1 MADEERRRTKREKLG
16 AAIEA
21 LQELLDRR
29 LDWAGGYPAEIIGP
43 YRGLLFVADISDD
56 SPKPQ
61 GTVIDI
67 TNLVQAYDMAIAA
80 AIAEASGHDDP
91 DRDPDDYFSDA
102 FCDAFYGMTMEPD
115 DCED

>member
-1 MADEERRRTKREKLG
+1 MVGKNLRKAKREKIG

-29 LDWAGGYPAEIIGP
+29 LGWAGGYPAEIVGP
-43 YRGLLFVADISDD
+43 YRGLLFVADIADD

-67 TNLVQAYDMAIAA
+67 TNLVQAYDTAIAT

-91 DRDPDDYFSDA
+91 DRDPDDYFSGA